1 MTTMTRGSTL
11 FRSRAARRL
20 GILFF
25 SAPFIGALATPAA
38 AAAGDDHQLK
48 LKAAIFD
55 PATGLPA
62 HLVEGAP
69 PAVALAA
76 PAGREQPYI
85 VQFHGTPAAAE
96 RARLGDLGMTVLD
109 YLPERALLVRL
120 PAGARAGSLPSIPGV
135 RAVVPFAPRLRMS
148 PDLRGLASAKP
159 PAAGGEEARINAWL
173 SIDGDP
179 QALAETAKNAF
190 PGVSAASIHREPAPR
205 VQFSG
210 RPGRLQALAAALA
223 RHPDVLFVDRARPNR
238 LLNDQSIWIGQSDDR
253 VDGPGE
259 AAAADPK
266 PYTLSGTVFNR
277 GITGTGQVIG
287 VADSRLEHQLCYF
300 TDPAH
305 PLVKQTVPPPGPLTV
320 DPNNRK
326 ILAYNLVTNNDN
338 PPYPTWRHGTHTAG
352 SAVADSLA
360 NLSTSSSAGHDA
372 GDGMAPNARL
382 VYLDMYAGVDTS
394 NCTDGICSFCSLAD
408 ILEQE
413 YDAGA
418 RLSTHSY
425 ASDEESAA
433 DAAVWLRPDLVVF
446 FAAGNDG
453 SHGGTIHGAN
463 GAKNVVSVGAT
474 ESYDATLNYDPDN
487 MAGFS
492 SLGPANGRIKP
503 DVTAPG
509 VAVSSAGF
517 PFTYY
522 RNASNPHC
530 VQGDPNVCF
539 PDFDGNPDTPD
550 GCYVD
555 NVSQTCSTVKLSGTS
570 MASPTAAGLGA
581 LARQYFTDGFYPTG
595 RATPADARIP
605 SAALLKGVLI
615 NGARNMT
622 GRFVDESGNQ
632 PLPDAPG
639 NRQGWGRISLDDAL
653 YFAGDSRKLFL
664 ADIPS
669 VTGSGVGTGDR
680 LVYKVDVSSAAS
692 PLKFTLVWTDPPA
705 SPPAGQLMRNDL
717 DLTVTAPNGTVYKG
731 NQWTVDDINVPG
743 DMESAPNPA
752 GRDSGNNVEGV
763 LIRSPQVGE
772 YRFEI
777 RGANVP
783 GYQTLFTQGYAVV
796 VTGEFTGGFEFPPPP
811 RGIIRSQPRQRAAL
825 DDRAGPPFLLL
836 MAADS

>member
-1 MTTMTRGSTL
+1 MTAMTRGTL
-11 FRSRAARRL
+11 FRGRDARRL
-20 GILFF
+20 GILFLA
-25 SAPFIGALATPAA
+25 APFIGALATFAA
-38 AAAGDDHQLK
+38 AAAGDDRQLK

-55 PATGLPA
+55 PANGLPA

-69 PAVALAA
+69 PAGALAA
-76 PAGREQPYI
+76 PAGRGELYI
-85 VQFHGTPAAAE
+85 VQFHGTPASAE
-96 RARLGDLGMTVLD
+96 RKGLAGLGMTVLD
-109 YLPERALLVRL
+109 YLPERALIVRL
-120 PAGARAGSLPSIPGV
+120 PAGAKAGSLQSIPGV
-135 RAVVPFAPRLRMS
+135 RALVPFAPRLRLS

-159 PAAGGEEARINAWL
+159 PAAGGEEVRINAWL

-179 QALAETAKNAF
+179 EALAKTAQKPF
-190 PGVSAASIHREPAPR
+190 PGVSAASIRREPAPL

-210 RPGRLQALAAALA
+210 PPGRLQALSAALA
-223 RHPDVLFVDRARPNR
+223 RHPDVLFVDLARPSR

-266 PYTLSGTVFNR
+266 PYMLSGTVFNR

-287 VADSRLEHQLCYF
+287 VADTRLEHQLCYF

-320 DPNNRK
+320 DPMSRK
-326 ILAYNLVTNNDN
+326 ILAYNNVTNHDS

-352 SAVADSLA
+352 SAVADSLT
-360 NLSTSSSAGHDA
+360 NLSTPSSAGHDA
-372 GDGMAPNARL
+372 GDGMAPNAKL
-382 VYLDMYAGVDTS
+382 VYLDLYTGVDTS
-394 NCTDGICSFCSLAD
+394 NCTDVICSFCSLAN
-408 ILEQE
+408 ILQQE
-413 YDAGA
+413 YEAGA
-418 RLSTHSY
+418 RLATHSY
-425 ASDEESAA
+425 ASDEEGAA
-433 DAAVWLRPDLVVF
+433 DAAVWQRPDFLVF

-453 SHGGTIHGAN
+453 FHGGTIYGAN

-503 DVTAPG
+503 DLTAPG

-517 PFTYY
+517 PLTYY

-530 VQGDPNVCF
+530 VPGDNVCI

-550 GCYVD
+550 GCYVN

-595 RATPADARIP
+595 QAAPADARIP

-615 NGARNMT
+615 NSARNMT
-622 GRFVDESGNQ
+622 GRFVDENGNQ
-632 PLPDAPG
+632 PLPDAPS
-639 NRQGWGRISLDDAL
+639 NRQGWGRIMLDDAL
-653 YFAGDSRKLFL
+653 YFAGDSRRLFL

-669 VTGSGVGTGDR
+669 VQGSGLGTGDR
-680 LVYKVDVSSAAS
+680 LIYKVDVTSTAS

-705 SPPAGQLMRNDL
+705 SPPAGQLVRNDL
-717 DLTVTAPNGTVYKG
+717 DLVVTAPNGTVYKG
-731 NQWTVDDINVPG
+731 NQWTADNINVPG

-752 GRDSGNNVEGV
+752 GRDSRNNVEGV
-763 LIRSPQVGE
+763 LIRSPQIGE

-777 RGANVP
+777 QGANVP

-796 VTGEFTGGFEFPPPP
+796 VTGEFTGGFAFAPPVSRYPSSRRIP
-811 RGIIRSQPRQRAAL
+811 RRG
-825 DDRAGPPFLLL
+825 
-836 MAADS
+836 